1 MSFIKKLQSKAR
13 QELKLYWVAQMFYS
27 RLPVPQHMMTHEPA
41 LLNEATR
48 YFPLVG
54 AVVALLSTA
63 AGVVCYLLSGH
74 TGVAAMLAL
83 LASVWITGAFHEDGL
98 ADVCDGF
105 GGGWQAQ
112 QILDI
117 MKDSRLGTYGAVGLW
132 GVLSLRWLMW
142 WHLLKQGALPFVAG
156 VLAACMLSRWAAVCT
171 IKEGLYARVDATSKV
186 RPVAKGLSRQSFYVA
201 SAIAF
206 GVAIA
211 AMGYVALLAIAL
223 LYFTQKLMYRYFKTK
238 IGGYTGDCLG
248 AIQQVGECVALLCF
262 LSYLNFLLLL

>member
-1 MSFIKKLQSKAR
+1 MR
-13 QELKLYWVAQMFYS
+13 LYWVAQMFYS
-27 RLPVPQHMMTHEPA
+27 RLPVPQHMTSHEPT

-54 AVVALLSTA
+54 AVVALLSTM
-63 AGVVCYLLSGH
+63 AGVVLYLLSGH
-74 TGVAAMLAL
+74 ADVAALFAL

-132 GVLSLRWLMW
+132 GALSLRWLMW
-142 WHLLKQGALPFVAG
+142 GHLLKQGVWFFVAG
-156 VLAACMLSRWAAVCT
+156 VLAASVLSRWAAVCT
-171 IKEGLYARVDATSKV
+171 IKEGLYARSDATSKL

-201 SAIAF
+201 CAIAF
-206 GVAIA
+206 VVAVLA
-211 AMGYVALLAIAL
+211 VGYVALLAIAL
-223 LYFTQKLMYRYFKTK
+223 LYLVQKRMYHYFKAK

-262 LSYLNFLLLL
+262 LLYLHITTVI